1 MSTSINATNNTTI
14 DIGRNIIVDV
24 YKSVGTESFVPTFVE
39 AYKRGISKRT
49 FTLNQW
55 RALQEMF
62 RDNEDSWNAIFDALK
77 DKMPIAFADDYN
89 GNEDYILF
97 TVWPD
102 GHYDYYHHGYGQL
115 VVKKDGYVRL
125 VAKRTNN

>member
-62 RDNEDSWNAIFDALK
+62 RDHEDSWDAIFTALE

-89 GNEDYILF
+89 GDDYILF
-97 TVWPD
+97 TVYRN
-102 GHYDYYHHGYGQL
+102 HQYDHYHHGYGQL
-115 VVKKDGYVRL
+115 VVKKNGYVRL

>member
-1 MSTSINATNNTTI
+1 MSTSINAMNNTTI
-14 DIGRNIIVDV
+14 DIGRNIIIDV

-62 RDNEDSWNAIFDALK
+62 RDCKDSWNAIFTALE
-77 DKMPIAFADDYN
+77 DKMPIAFPDGYN
-89 GNEDYILF
+89 GDEDYTLF
-97 TVWPD
+97 TVWAN
-102 GHYDYYHHGYGQL
+102 GHYDHYHHGYERL
-115 VVKKDGYVRL
+115 VVKE
-125 VAKRTNN
+125 N